1 MDGAK
6 GDADQAA
13 NRSTNR
19 TVESA
24 DLMVAA
30 FTECDVTPLCGIRPI
45 VKHICWEL
53 VFWSNV
59 ARIKRARP
67 TIGQTNAGAE
77 SRLLRVAERLVAHH
91 RVAAL
96 QSSTWMCNR
105 RDESAL
111 WRQ

>member
-13 NRSTNR
+13 NRSANCAVEATN
-19 TVESA
+19 
-24 DLMVAA
+24 LMVAPFA
-30 FTECDVTPLCGIRPI
+30 ECDVTPLCGIGPVI
-45 VKHICWEL
+45 KHVRWEL

-67 TIGQTNAGAE
+67 TIGQANAGTE
-77 SRLLRVAERLVAHH
+77 SRLLRVTERLVAHH

-96 QSSTWMCNR
+96 QPSAWMCDR
-105 RDESAL
+105 
-111 WRQ
+111 